1 MMKLQLVRAMLANA
15 DILMLDEPTNHLDTA
30 NIVSPRRRLGL
41 EHAFVDRFTNFISQ
55 LPRPSNLTR
64 LTFDSKELEYY
75 NTSPSPLSN
84 VVLAPAF
91 ATAWPLL

>member
-41 EHAFVDRFTNFISQ
+41 EHAFVDRFTNLISQ
-55 LPRPSNLTR
+55 LPRRSNLTR
-64 LTFDSKELEYY
+64 LAFDSKEIE
-75 NTSPSPLSN
+75 
-84 VVLAPAF
+84 
-91 ATAWPLL
+91 